1 MMIKA
6 EILLKW
12 REFVNKR
19 RNKRSLKYKRE
30 YIIRTFKEDMINN
43 PNKIGWRVYYN
54 VEYYDDECETVIQMF
69 EEIFTKK
76 KGYDILLKGMD
87 VNGNCDI
94 YIRMGKIEDPDK
106 ISDTDY
112 YSYCIGCFT

>member
-1 MMIKA
+1 MIKA

-19 RNKRSLKYKRE
+19 RRKKTLKYKRKR
-30 YIIRTFKEDMINN
+30 IIRIFKDDMSTY
-43 PNKIGWRVYYN
+43 PDKMGWGIFYYAGDYN
-54 VEYYDDECETVIQMF
+54 DECETVIQMF
-69 EEIFTKK
+69 GEIFTKK

-87 VNGNCDI
+87 VDGKCDI

-112 YSYCIGCFT
+112 YWHHIDYFT